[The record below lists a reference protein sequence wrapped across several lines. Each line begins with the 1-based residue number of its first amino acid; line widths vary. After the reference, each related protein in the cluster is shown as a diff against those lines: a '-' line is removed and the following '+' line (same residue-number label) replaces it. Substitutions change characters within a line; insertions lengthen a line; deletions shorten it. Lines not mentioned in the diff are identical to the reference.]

1 MTPDMPILL
10 IEDDEVDQM
19 VVLRGLKSAGLDN
32 AVTVVNNGR
41 EALDRLRGV
50 NGFELMP
57 QPCLILLDLNM
68 PVMNGHEFLD
78 ELRRD
83 EALRTSIVF
92 VLSSS
97 DLEMDMRRCYA
108 HNVAGYICKSSTVED
123 IRLLAQFIRAYSQI
137 VSLGVPV

>member
-1 MTPDMPILL
+1 MTSDMPVLL
-10 IEDDEVDQM
+10 VEDDEVDQM
-19 VVLRGLKSAGLDN
+19 VVLRGLKSAGLN
-32 AVTVVNNGR
+32 NPVTVANNGQ
-41 EALDRLRGV
+41 EALNRLRGA

-57 QPCLILLDLNM
+57 QPCLVLLDLNM

-83 EALRTSIVF
+83 DALRATIVF

-123 IRLLAQFIRAYSQI
+123 IRLLAQFVQAYSQI